1 VFTTNGGIMANAN
14 VKNDKIEKLSLI
26 DGTTFEV
33 KPLKISLLKPFM
45 KTFQGL
51 AEVADDNEKSMDI
64 LMECVQI
71 AFQQYYPELA
81 DDKEKLEDSLDLP
94 TVYKIVDAASGIALS
109 DATALMGQISK

>member
-1 VFTTNGGIMANAN
+1 MEEIMANAN
-14 VKNDKIEKLSLI
+14 AKNDKTEKLSLI

-51 AEVADDNEKSMDI
+51 AEVADDNEKSMDVLI
-64 LMECVQI
+64 ECVQI

-81 DDKEKLEDSLDLP
+81 DDKEKIEDSLDLP
-94 TVYKIVDAASGIALS
+94 TVYKIVDAASGIQLS
-109 DATALMGQISK
+109 DATALIGQILA